1 MIYVQRHTCKFSYGH
16 MSVSSNQDGMG
27 LGRVDGGCAW
37 DEAITDS
44 AVGISF
50 MMIPWRL

>member
-1 MIYVQRHTCKFSYGH
+1 
-16 MSVSSNQDGMG
+16 MG

-44 AVGISF
+44 GHLFSDDSVAI
-50 MMIPWRL
+50 MILIEAEPVTDRRNDLMPDANGA